1 MAKVKFKVGDKVR
14 YSKRCAKW
22 IQGDFR
28 GRTRTIIGAYWD
40 EKDQATLYDLGRR
53 GKGSMGR
60 LFRSYELVKA
70 NNLHKRGKPP
80 LD

>member
-14 YSKRCAKW
+14 LSRRCPKD
-22 IQGDFR
+22 IQR
-28 GRTRTIIGAYWD
+28 ELIGRTRTIIGAYWD

-53 GKGSMGR
+53 GKGPMGR

-70 NNLHKRGKPP
+70 TNLHKRGKPP